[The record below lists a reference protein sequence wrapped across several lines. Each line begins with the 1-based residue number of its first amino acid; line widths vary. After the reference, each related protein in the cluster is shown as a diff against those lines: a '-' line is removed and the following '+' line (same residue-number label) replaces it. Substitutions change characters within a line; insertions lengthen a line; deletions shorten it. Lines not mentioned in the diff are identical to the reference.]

1 LPPSLTTVVV
11 EHRGLRRNA
20 RQGGMHRKQTWA
32 AVMAGSASLHS
43 RSPSTPEAEII
54 DLRSRWPGDQGCVLV
69 SVRKTGRLLLA
80 QDVVRVGGFPAGAW
94 RRSQGVAEMPR
105 RSAHAGSLRA
115 DPRDEWR
122 GTDDHFV
129 AAVKVLV
136 GWLTDIYSAACGRFS

>member
-1 LPPSLTTVVV
+1 
-11 EHRGLRRNA
+11 
-20 RQGGMHRKQTWA
+20 
-32 AVMAGSASLHS
+32 
-43 RSPSTPEAEII
+43 
-54 DLRSRWPGDQGCVLV
+54 
-69 SVRKTGRLLLA
+69 VRKTGRLLLA

-94 RRSQGVAEMPR
+94 GRSQGVAEMPR